1 MRRRGLRAHV
11 PCDGVAGELAHGASF
26 LAGATLRGPIEFWRR
41 PEAHARRGPVPSERR
56 TPGTTPLPLG
66 EVVAVGAAREA
77 VHVVVAPPK
86 RGDEQLVQVIEARA
100 KEFGVPDPELGFTD
114 ERRVAV
120 GELLGAVGDR
130 LAYTYDFGD
139 DWQHEIVVE
148 QLLVP
153 DPEVH

>member
-1 MRRRGLRAHV
+1 M
-11 PCDGVAGELAHGASF
+11 
-26 LAGATLRGPIEFWRR
+26 
-41 PEAHARRGPVPSERR
+41 
-56 TPGTTPLPLG
+56 
-66 EVVAVGAAREA
+66 
-77 VHVVVAPPK
+77 
-86 RGDEQLVQVIEARA
+86 QVIEARA